1 LVLAR
6 YWIAESE
13 AAPMMFHDGNGG
25 WCPWMGVLMV
35 AATFTGWAPISRGA
49 VFLGRGSGSGGRG
62 FVQPDPEQI
71 VKEGFA
77 PGEIDPEEFRRLRES
92 VSTKE

>member
-1 LVLAR
+1 LVPAR
-6 YWIAESE
+6 DWNAESE
-13 AAPMMFHDGNGG
+13 AAPMMFRDGNGG

-35 AATFTGWAPISRGA
+35 AATLTYWALISRGA
-49 VFLGRGSGSGGRG
+49 VFLVRGSGSEGQG
-62 FVQPDPEQI
+62 FVQPDPEHLM
-71 VKEGFA
+71 KEGFA